1 MPVFDG
7 CKTSLTLFLC
17 EYQRPLFGGSK
28 GNKRGKRYAG
38 LHTSATPPSAE
49 FLHAFRMPVR
59 FAGNIASTTKDY
71 HPLKTAKQSF
81 YRKYAER
88 KT

>member
-1 MPVFDG
+1 MDARQASRFFCVNTNVPY
-7 CKTSLTLFLC
+7 S
-17 EYQRPLFGGSK
+17 EAQK
-28 GNKRGKRYAG
+28 GNKIRKRYAG
-38 LHTSATPPSAE
+38 LRTSATPPSAE